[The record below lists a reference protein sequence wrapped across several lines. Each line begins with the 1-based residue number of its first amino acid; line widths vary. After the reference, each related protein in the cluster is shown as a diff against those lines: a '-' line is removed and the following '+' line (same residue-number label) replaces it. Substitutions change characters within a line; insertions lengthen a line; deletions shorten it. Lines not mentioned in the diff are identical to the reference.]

1 MATLKKMTP
10 QQALKTLDKLLKWRT
25 GQLENWDSKNRVPP
39 NTTMRRMYAAAKDA
53 LEVVD
58 RIGLE
63 VIDLENANDILV
75 MTEPGRRLIE
85 LTYGKTK
92 SKYAFSGVGRKK
104 K

>member
-1 MATLKKMTP
+1 MVTVKKMTP

-58 RIGLE
+58 KIGLE
-63 VIDLENANDILV
+63 AIDLENATGVLV
-75 MTEPGRRLIE
+75 KVEPGRRLIE

-92 SKYAFSGVGRKK
+92 SKYAFSGIGRRKK
-104 K
+104 